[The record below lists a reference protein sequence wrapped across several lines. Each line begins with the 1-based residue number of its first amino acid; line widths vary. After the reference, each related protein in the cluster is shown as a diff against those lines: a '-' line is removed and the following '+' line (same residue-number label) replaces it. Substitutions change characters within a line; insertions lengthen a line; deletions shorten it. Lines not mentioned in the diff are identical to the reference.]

1 VKHTVY
7 TLVTLTITI
16 APKKKSNKKK
26 KNKSPG
32 NGDAAKTQTV
42 EKDTTVGTGGGEG
55 EMDDSEQ
62 SALVRVTPVQL
73 PKYDDQHMNL
83 TAPIRTHQV
92 KHNFQRMRIHKRTVT
107 IMTVRIVTA
116 RPRSS

>member
-7 TLVTLTITI
+7 TPVILTVPI
-16 APKKKSNKKK
+16 APKKKNHKKK
-26 KNKSPG
+26 KNKPPS
-32 NGDAAKTQTV
+32 NGDAAKSQNV

-73 PKYDDQHMNL
+73 PK
-83 TAPIRTHQV
+83 IRG
-92 KHNFQRMRIHKRTVT
+92 FSI
-107 IMTVRIVTA
+107 
-116 RPRSS
+116 